1 MLPIVY
7 LPQAEEYFKKLKD
20 KHLKKEFKKAILRIR
35 ENPCIGEA
43 KSGDLK
49 GIFSLDVFHAGQNYE
64 LAYRVS
70 QFDNGEV
77 VVILLAGTR
86 QNFYKELK
94 RYLK

>member
-1 MLPIVY
+1 MSSQVTYSTPFDFR
-7 LPQAEEYFKKLKD
+7 A
-20 KHLKKEFKKAILRIR
+20 
-35 ENPCIGEA
+35 NPKIGEA
-43 KSGDLK
+43 KSGDLQ
-49 GIFSLDVFHAGQNYE
+49 GIFSLDIFHAGQHYE

-70 QFDNGEV
+70 PVDHGEM